1 MLRNLTI
8 RSTMIKIEFVYENL
22 SQKRDDRRIFLLEK
36 SFKKLVVV
44 INTISLSFG
53 IRKKKN
59 VASL

>member
-1 MLRNLTI
+1 
-8 RSTMIKIEFVYENL
+8 MIKIEFVYENL

-53 IRKKKN
+53 IRKKKKRC
-59 VASL
+59 